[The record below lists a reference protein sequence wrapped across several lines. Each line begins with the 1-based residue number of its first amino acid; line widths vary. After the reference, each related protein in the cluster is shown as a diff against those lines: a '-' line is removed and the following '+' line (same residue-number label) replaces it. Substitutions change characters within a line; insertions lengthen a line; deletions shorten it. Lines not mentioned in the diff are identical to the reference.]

1 MRHALTCMLR
11 QLSAPEW
18 PVERKVWQVF
28 AGNGY
33 SAAITEDHQVLTW
46 GKNKQMM
53 EGFAFVGKTQVL
65 GHAKTSSKWGEIVP
79 RQVEI
84 LSGVRAVACSYLHTA
99 FIAA

>member
-18 PVERKVWQVF
+18 PVERKVRQVF

-33 SAAITEDHQVLTW
+33 SAAVTEDHQVLTW

-53 EGFAFVGKTQVL
+53 EGFV
-65 GHAKTSSKWGEIVP
+65 
-79 RQVEI
+79 
-84 LSGVRAVACSYLHTA
+84 
-99 FIAA
+99 